1 VRKKVRLRKATVSE
15 LSFFFSSLRRVATR
29 RRAASVQ
36 PFLPFYLHNHFT
48 RTHTLFTHKSNQRL
62 TFFKQMSS
70 YRTTQSGTLGAV
82 LLSSTAILSGSAL
95 AIAKGWVSA
104 PKEGASRGALAFLG
118 AAAVT
123 GACAALFS
131 TLTIAEHSAGISVTF
146 GPLALFKTTIAF
158 ADIAAVAP
166 GRAKWYHGLGMRY
179 SLGKGAGWRWA
190 VSGSDVVEITMKK
203 TGAVFSVGTAD
214 AQGLV
219 ELLKAKI
226 EN

>member
-1 VRKKVRLRKATVSE
+1 MSVP
-15 LSFFFSSLRRVATR
+15 
-29 RRAASVQ
+29 AAR
-36 PFLPFYLHNHFT
+36 YN
-48 RTHTLFTHKSNQRL
+48 
-62 TFFKQMSS
+62 
-70 YRTTQSGTLGAV
+70 TTQSGTLGAL

-131 TLTIAEHSAGISVTF
+131 TLTIAEHAAGISVTF
-146 GPLALFKTTIAF
+146 GPLALFKTSIAF
-158 ADIAAVAP
+158 AEIAAVAP
-166 GRAKWYHGLGMRY
+166 GRSKWYHGLGMRY
-179 SLGKGAGWRWA
+179 SLGKGGGWRWA
-190 VSGSDVVEITMKK
+190 VSGSDVVEITMK
-203 TGAVFSVGTAD
+203 TGAVFAVGTAD

-226 EN
+226 TVN